1 MKTTR
6 TAHILAAVISIAMLS
21 GACSSSPP
29 AISTSAS
36 TTKAPPTSAPE
47 ATNAATAT
55 TGPEPV
61 APASTIVDD
70 PEPVASECAGEP
82 QGSWLVDTAVDDPD
96 GGLNVRDDAG
106 VDNTILAVFP
116 AGTEVQALG
125 DCTIAANDT
134 EWWAVRAATDE
145 TAEGWVAARYL
156 RERVLSVCPAGE
168 LELEGQSEVSITRGD
183 FDGDGLTD
191 NFYLGNHEELQA
203 TMVQVQ
209 FANGGFVRRTLDDI
223 TAYAN
228 VNAVFRPIGA
238 DHDVIMFRDVF
249 GGGVSTSRWIF
260 GEVIDCTPTVFGE
273 IYQGASVGWGA
284 LDYCLEATKLGTRI
298 WTLDAT
304 DGETQEERDANV
316 TTQAWHYHAGSLV
329 EVDGSYDVVECG
341 YFFPNTN
348 YLAQSFDEPNVSGMM
363 ADTLDDLAK
372 AIGDELGA
380 SSVVA
385 VGEPVGFDAI
395 GGSATYD
402 LVGLRD
408 DSVGGYRAEINF
420 ETIRNED
427 GTEVLGVRSLNV
439 TLTLLCSRG
448 VASSGLCV

>member
-6 TAHILAAVISIAMLS
+6 TVHILAAVASVALLS
-21 GACSSSPP
+21 GACSSSP
-29 AISTSAS
+29 SAATTGVS
-36 TTKAPPTSAPE
+36 TTAAPTTSAPD
-47 ATNAATAT
+47 ATDAATAT

-61 APASTIVDD
+61 APASTSEDD
-70 PEPVASECAGEP
+70 PEPVSSECADEP
-82 QGSWLVDTAVDDPD
+82 QGSWLVDTALNDPD

-106 VDNTILAVFP
+106 VDNNILAVFP
-116 AGTEVQALG
+116 AGTEVQAVG

-156 RERVLSVCPAGE
+156 RERALSICPAGE
-168 LELEGQSEVSITRGD
+168 LELEGQSEVSITSGD
-183 FDGDGLTD
+183 FDGDGLSD
-191 NFYLGNHEELQA
+191 NLYLGNHEELQA
-203 TMVQVQ
+203 TIMQVQ
-209 FANGGFVRRTLDDI
+209 FANGGFARRSFDDI
-223 TAYAN
+223 VAYAS

-238 DHDVIMFRDVF
+238 DHDVVMFRDIF
-249 GGGVSTSRWIF
+249 GGGASTSRWVF
-260 GEVIDCTPTVFGE
+260 AEVTDCAPVVFGE
-273 IYQGASVGWGA
+273 LYQGASVGWGA
-284 LDYCLEATKLGTRI
+284 LDYCLTPTNLGTLL

-316 TTQAWHYHAGSLV
+316 TTQAWHYYAGSLV
-329 EVDGSYDVVECG
+329 EVDVSDIVECTD
-341 YFFPNTN
+341 FLPDTK
-348 YLAQSFDEPNVSGMM
+348 YLAQSFDEPNVAGIT

-395 GGSATYD
+395 GGTATYD

-408 DSVGGYRAEINF
+408 DSVGGYRAQIDF
-420 ETIRNED
+420 QTILDDR
-427 GTEVLGVRSLNV
+427 GAEVIGVESATV